1 MAVLQQAEV
10 TEKLGQ
16 LPGWQLKGDEIEK
29 VYELNGFRGALA
41 FVNHVGN
48 LAEGA
53 QHHPDITINYSKV
66 RLTLSTHS
74 EGGVTQKD
82 LDLAAQ
88 IEKLAPK

>member
-1 MAVLQQAEV
+1 MAILQQAEV
-10 TEKLGQ
+10 TEGLRQ
-16 LPGWQLKGDEIEK
+16 LAGWQLKGDEIEK
-29 VYELNGFRGALA
+29 VYEMDGFRAALA

-53 QHHPDITINYSKV
+53 QHHPDITINYNKV

-82 LDLAAQ
+82 LDLAAR

>member
-1 MAVLQQAEV
+1 MAILQQAEV
-10 TEKLGQ
+10 TEGLRQ

-29 VYELNGFRGALA
+29 VYEMAGFRAALA

-48 LAEGA
+48 LAEAA
-53 QHHPDITINYSKV
+53 QHHPDITINYNKV

-82 LDLAAQ
+82 LDLAAR